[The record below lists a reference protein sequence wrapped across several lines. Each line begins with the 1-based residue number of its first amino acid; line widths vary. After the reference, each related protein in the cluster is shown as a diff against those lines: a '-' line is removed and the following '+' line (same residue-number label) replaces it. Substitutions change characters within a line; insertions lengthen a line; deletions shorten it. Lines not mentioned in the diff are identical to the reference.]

1 VSTGVQTKSSY
12 LVKLVVGIMLRY
24 AGLEGC
30 WWRYKPNPRR
40 KKNNIIGL
48 TLSDHIVKVCCFSI
62 SPFDPENIQVI

>member
-30 WWRYKPNPRR
+30 CGGDISQIRR
-40 KKNNIIGL
+40 GKKTIGL
-48 TLSDHIVKVCCFSI
+48 SLSTTSSKFAAFYL
-62 SPFDPENIQVI
+62 PYDPENIQVI